1 MGHGPTAKTIS
12 LTIAA
17 VFVASCG
24 TADRTVYFEPP
35 TDPSTTAAPVAPT
48 TTTST
53 TSAPQASA
61 QASLREIDELLF
73 MLTNAAGPL
82 TAETYHFSAEF
93 TMLDPQRP
101 SPSSRNPDDCVLV
114 LGVEGD
120 AGADSAEFTI
130 WNGVDVTDARI
141 VGTTLWIHEDDQWHA
156 SEIAELAA
164 LSYGDWSELTVHMIG
179 LAALVADDTTI
190 TREPWE
196 SGELVTI
203 TAVGANADSPIVEAG
218 LMAASW
224 IGDRTPGGRCPPT
237 RSGGGTF
244 RSYDRSRSTF
254 RGQPP
259 AGHTAVGG
267 TAGREPGC
275 WRRASGWWNDR
286 ALLQP
291 RGRRDQHRR
300 PPVLRWKDA
309 WTAGADWA

>member
-1 MGHGPTAKTIS
+1 MSVEVKGLRNRSKCRYSYMGHGPTAKTIS

-35 TDPSTTAAPVAPT
+35 TDPSTTVTTAAPVAPT

-101 SPSSRNPDDCVLV
+101 SPSSRNPDDYVLV

-156 SEIAELAA
+156 SEITEPAAELAA

-218 LMAASW
+218 MPV
-224 IGDRTPGGRCPPT
+224 RTQLWLDG
-237 RSGGGTF
+237 SGVVRKAHVEGFITLADGYFPSALTWQIDPL
-244 RSYDRSRSTF
+244 S
-254 RGQPP
+254 QVPIIVAP
-259 AGHTAVGG
+259 IVGS
-267 TAGREPGC
+267 ELI
-275 WRRASGWWNDR
+275 ASGS
-286 ALLQP
+286 
-291 RGRRDQHRR
+291 
-300 PPVLRWKDA
+300 
-309 WTAGADWA
+309 